1 MKPMKN
7 RKHYALLAN
16 LFKYPEEDFTLHLK
30 ENQDFLD
37 GFHPEAGKE
46 LQLFS
51 NYMNNCSPDERQ
63 ELFTKTFDVQPICY
77 LDLGYVMFGEDYKR
91 GAFLLN
97 MQEEQRKIKNDCG
110 TDLPDNICN
119 VLDLMAISEDDAFLE
134 DLVWNIFIP
143 CVKRMI
149 GEFNS
154 ARVDLKLKVLRKMH
168 RAIIQEE
175 LNHGNVYQKCFTAL
189 LEILRKDFGEK
200 DIDAESEIGLNA
212 SHHRA
217 FFNKQTALQTNY
229 HKQNAEAQE
238 FASLQKLD

>member
-1 MKPMKN
+1 MKD
-7 RKHYALLAN
+7 RKQYSLLAK
-16 LFKYPEEDFTLHLK
+16 LFKYPGEDFMFHLK

-37 GFHPEAGKE
+37 RLYPEAGKE

-51 NYMNNCSPDERQ
+51 EYMNHCSPDGRE

-97 MQEEQRKIKNDCG
+97 MQVEQQKINNDCG

-119 VLDLMAISEDDAFLE
+119 VLNLMAISEEDTFIE

-143 CVKRMI
+143 CVKKMI

-154 ARVDLKLKVLRKMH
+154 ARVDLKMKILRKKH

-175 LNHGNVYQKCFTAL
+175 LNHGNVYKNCFMAL
-189 LEILRKDFGEK
+189 LEVLIKDFGEK
-200 DIDAESEIGLNA
+200 AMVAEDETVLTS
-212 SHHRA
+212 SHHRS
-217 FFNKQTALQTNY
+217 FFNKNTALQTFNI
-229 HKQNAEAQE
+229 HKKSEAQD
-238 FASLQKLD
+238 FASSQKLD